1 MPNSLQSMVV
11 CDRHGH
17 VKHYVQSAQIR
28 RERGEGNPEIGYA
41 QNTPQGISAG
51 NATLTRQKEESEDN
65 SLTWSEN
72 YDKVFDEKKSLSLLK
87 ETNDQYIIE
96 LRDELNRVLEEH
108 QSKVSTLESD
118 LGREKDKSEGYSQRP
133 KDFETEQKKP
143 EWRWKCKDLSR
154 QKQIAITVP
163 GLSHELQ
170 QQREIATKVPGL
182 EKDVSRLKSISD
194 RVPDLDLDI
203 KLLREEISRINLQGE
218 TNQTKLKGEV
228 AEYERNSND
237 MQKKS
242 RELSNDL
249 IEKDTKINLLELDLE
264 TSFDVKGQLE
274 QDLIQKDEII
284 RQKTSDNETIMLQVT
299 HSDNVDD
306 LEAAFE
312 KENTELIN
320 MKNTALKE
328 KWDMCVIK
336 EDEKQKL

>member
-1 MPNSLQSMVV
+1 MKRIL
-11 CDRHGH
+11 
-17 VKHYVQSAQIR
+17 A
-28 RERGEGNPEIGYA
+28 
-41 QNTPQGISAG
+41 
-51 NATLTRQKEESEDN
+51 
-65 SLTWSEN
+65 
-72 YDKVFDEKKSLSLLK
+72 
-87 ETNDQYIIE
+87 
-96 LRDELNRVLEEH
+96 LNN
-108 QSKVSTLESD
+108 
-118 LGREKDKSEGYSQRP
+118 
-133 KDFETEQKKP
+133 KKP
-143 EWRWKCKDLSR
+143 EWRWKCKDLNR

-194 RVPDLDLDI
+194 R
-203 KLLREEISRINLQGE
+203 
-218 TNQTKLKGEV
+218 TKLKGEV

-237 MQKKS
+237 MQKKL

-284 RQKTSDNETIMLQVT
+284 RQKTSDNETLMLQVT

-306 LEAAFE
+306 LGAAFE

>member
-1 MPNSLQSMVV
+1 MMKIL
-11 CDRHGH
+11 
-17 VKHYVQSAQIR
+17 A
-28 RERGEGNPEIGYA
+28 
-41 QNTPQGISAG
+41 
-51 NATLTRQKEESEDN
+51 
-65 SLTWSEN
+65 
-72 YDKVFDEKKSLSLLK
+72 
-87 ETNDQYIIE
+87 
-96 LRDELNRVLEEH
+96 LN
-108 QSKVSTLESD
+108 K
-118 LGREKDKSEGYSQRP
+118 
-133 KDFETEQKKP
+133 KKP
-143 EWRWKCKDLSR
+143 EWRWKCKNLSR

-237 MQKKS
+237 MQNKS

-284 RQKTSDNETIMLQVT
+284 RQKTSDNETLMLQVT

-306 LEAAFE
+306 LGAAFE

>member
-1 MPNSLQSMVV
+1 MVV
-11 CDRHGH
+11 CDRHCD

-118 LGREKDKSEGYSQRP
+118 LGREKDKSEGYSQRL
-133 KDFETEQKKP
+133 KDFETEQARRERDEKIRRDD
-143 EWRWKCKDLSR
+143 ENSR
-154 QKQIAITVP
+154 FEQEKTRMEMEMQKLESSKANCYYW
-163 GLSHELQ
+163 
-170 QQREIATKVPGL
+170 L

-328 KWDMCVIK
+328 KWDLCVIK